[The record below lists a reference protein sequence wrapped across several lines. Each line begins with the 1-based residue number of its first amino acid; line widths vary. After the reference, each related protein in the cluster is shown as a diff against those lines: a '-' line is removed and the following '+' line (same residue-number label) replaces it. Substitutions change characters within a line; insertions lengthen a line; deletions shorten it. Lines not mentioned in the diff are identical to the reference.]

1 MSNERK
7 LLIEPL
13 SFEVANRMANS
24 ALPTDEERKEALE
37 QTFAEMRKELHR
49 PEYQPGNVKDTRR
62 PAGTNGWAN
71 EVPIGPP
78 PGIAIIDQLC
88 NTLMPHE
95 PLHGADLEKLLAKV
109 GMTREQFEARVAE
122 RVKQMKAGVVR

>member
-24 ALPTDEERKEALE
+24 ALPTDEERKAALE